1 MKLDPRHL
9 VQLAAIL
16 DSGTLRVAAER
27 LGTTQPALSRTIALM
42 EERVGAP
49 LFERSRR
56 PLTPTDTAIE
66 LAAFG
71 RTIRGA
77 VERADRMSHQLAGG
91 QYGTIR
97 LGAPPFMCDQ
107 LVSRIIGEFARTRPQ
122 IRVVLHGDYFP
133 ALVTALYN
141 HRLDMV
147 IGPFELLER
156 RSGLTVER
164 VLKGRNVIVCRPGH
178 KLTRHKTVTAADF
191 EAATWIV
198 HSRESVLAADL
209 RSTLADLGVNRFNV
223 VFESNSAGGVLT
235 MVRGGDYLTV
245 LPLLSVAQRLAAGE
259 LAMLP
264 TRRSGPER
272 WTAVITRADSVESVA
287 MKELKAVLAQEIAAI
302 VPLMKELAEPGRR
315 LRTGGNR
322 ALSA

>member
-16 DSGTLRVAAER
+16 DSGTLRMAAER

-42 EERVGAP
+42 EERVGTP

-56 PLTPTDTAIE
+56 PLTPTDIAVE

-164 VLKGRNVIVCRPGH
+164 VFKGRNVIVCRPGH
-178 KLTRHKTVTAADF
+178 KLTRQKTVTAADF
-191 EAATWIV
+191 EAASWIG

-209 RSTLADLGVNRFNV
+209 RSTLADLGVDRFNL
-223 VFESNSAGGVLT
+223 VFESDSAGAVLT

-259 LAMLP
+259 LAMIP

-272 WTAVITRADSVESVA
+272 WTAIITRADSAESVV
-287 MKELKAVLAQEIAAI
+287 MKELKAVLAREITAV
-302 VPLMKELAEPGRR
+302 VPLLEKLPDPGRR
-315 LRTGGNR
+315 LRSGGNR
-322 ALSA
+322 VVSA